1 LSIFNTLF
9 SFKVSGFQDTEFKS
23 QRVKEV
29 EWIELIIEID
39 GIDRIDRIDEVSGFR
54 FQGFRVSRVQEF
66 KGSSV
71 SHCTFLPAAQQAGTF
86 DFCPLTFYLRFTT
99 KIF

>member
-39 GIDRIDRIDEVSGFR
+39 GIDRIDEVSG
-54 FQGFRVSRVQEF
+54 FQGFRVS
-66 KGSSV
+66 
-71 SHCTFLPAAQQAGTF
+71 L
-86 DFCPLTFYLRFTT
+86 
-99 KIF
+99 